1 MVVRDMC
8 VCVWGVGGGV
18 RQYTTSREPL
28 SGIIDYFV
36 SHICHIKVVNWL
48 FKALHNP
55 FIHTC
60 SGHMHALVV
69 LSDTLPRAVI
79 SDVPIR

>member
-1 MVVRDMC
+1 MC
-8 VCVWGVGGGV
+8 VSVWGGGV
-18 RQYTTSREPL
+18 RQYTMSREPPC
-28 SGIIDYFV
+28 GIIDHFV
-36 SHICHIKVVNWL
+36 SHIFHIKVVNWL

-55 FIHTC
+55 VIHTC

-79 SDVPIR
+79 SEMPIR

>member
-1 MVVRDMC
+1 MRDVC
-8 VCVWGVGGGV
+8 VCVWGVGGWV
-18 RQYTTSREPL
+18 RQYTTSREP
-28 SGIIDYFV
+28 SCGIIDHFV

>member
-1 MVVRDMC
+1 MC
-8 VCVWGVGGGV
+8 LCVGGGGIV
-18 RQYTTSREPL
+18 RQYTMSREPL
-28 SGIIDYFV
+28 CGIIVYFMT
-36 SHICHIKVVNWL
+36 HICYIKVVNWL